1 MTGRPPPPAPPQWGG
16 ERLRLRQLKWQE
28 IAHPGD
34 VFHLARVRV
43 DASYDTP
50 LHTHDFAEVFWVEDG
65 SALHTINGHAQVL
78 GAGSLVTIR
87 PSDAHMLAQHG
98 NVPFTLVNLAFDVS
112 ALNFLQAR
120 YEPGNAFWWQEDVL
134 PWTMTLSEHH
144 AFWLARNVERLA
156 AAPQHPIELDRF
168 LIGLLSEL
176 RTTPSTS
183 APSHDPRPTWIADVL
198 RQLKSPEHFS
208 LGAGHIAQ
216 LSHRTPE
223 HVTRELKR
231 YTGMTTVEWVTKAR
245 LDFAERQL
253 RMTTEEISQIALACG
268 FNSLAHFYKVFRA
281 RFGLAPHAY
290 RVRHQATVR

>member
-1 MTGRPPPPAPPQWGG
+1 MTV
-16 ERLRLRQLKWQE
+16 RQLHLRNFV
-28 IAHPGD
+28 HPGD
-34 VFHLARVRV
+34 CFHLARVRV
-43 DASYDTP
+43 DASYDVS

-65 SALHTINGHAQVL
+65 SALHTVNGHAQL
-78 GAGSLVTIR
+78 LNAGNLVTIR
-87 PSDAHMLAQHG
+87 PGDAHMLAQQG
-98 NVPFTLVNLAFDVS
+98 NAPFTLVNLAFDVS
-112 ALNFLQAR
+112 TLSFLEAR
-120 YEPGNAFWWQEDVL
+120 YEPGNAFWWQVDVL
-134 PWTMTLSEHH
+134 PWMITLNEHH

-156 AAPQHPIELDRF
+156 TAPQHPIELDRF

-176 RTTPSTS
+176 RTTTS
-183 APSHDPRPTWIADVL
+183 ISPHTRNPRPAWIADVL
-198 RQLKSPEHFS
+198 QQLKSPEHFS
-208 LGAGHIAQ
+208 LGASHIAQ